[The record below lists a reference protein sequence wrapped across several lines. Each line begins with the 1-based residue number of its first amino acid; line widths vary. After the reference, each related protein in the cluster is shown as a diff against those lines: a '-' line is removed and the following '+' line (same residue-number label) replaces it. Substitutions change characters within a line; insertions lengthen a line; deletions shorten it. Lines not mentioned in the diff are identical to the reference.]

1 MKVIDSLWFC
11 GTTNVGIVKVEP
23 TRGEIKYYIGS
34 PSEGCVDEVRDEQWI
49 AYFGSKFP
57 EAAGKLLFGD

>member
-11 GTTNVGIVKVEP
+11 GTANVGIVKVEP
-23 TRGEIKYYIGS
+23 TRGEINYYIGS
-34 PSEGCVDEVRDEQWI
+34 PSEGGVDEVRDEQWI